1 MNIEHLV
8 QMANQIGT
16 YFAAEPDRAAA
27 SAGIADH
34 LARFWEKRM
43 RQTLYAS
50 LDQTA
55 TSELAPLVRE
65 TLIEHRARIL
75 GKAA

>member
-8 QMANQIGT
+8 QMANQIGA

-27 SAGIADH
+27 RADVAEH

-43 RQTLYAS
+43 RHSLYVGI
-50 LDQTA
+50 DQ
-55 TSELAPLVRE
+55 SVIEGLAPLVRE
-65 TLIEHRARIL
+65 ALIEHRDRIL
-75 GKAA
+75 GKIA

>member
-16 YFAAEPDRAAA
+16 YFSSEPDRAVA

-34 LARFWEKRM
+34 LARFWERRM
-43 RQTLYAS
+43 RESLYAGLGQDETES
-50 LDQTA
+50 LT
-55 TSELAPLVRE
+55 PLVRE
-65 TLIEHRARIL
+65 TLMEYRELIL
-75 GKAA
+75 SKAK

>member
-16 YFAAEPDRAAA
+16 YFAADPDQAAA
-27 SAGIADH
+27 RAGMADH

-43 RQTLYAS
+43 RLSLYAS
-50 LDQTA
+50 LDQA
-55 TSELAPLVRE
+55 TSEGLAPLVRE
-65 TLIEHRARIL
+65 ALIEHRAHIL
-75 GKAA
+75 GKAE

>member
-8 QMANQIGT
+8 QMANQIGA
-16 YFAAEPDRAAA
+16 YFAAEPDPAVARD
-27 SAGIADH
+27 GLADH

-43 RQTLYAS
+43 RLSLYAS
-50 LDQTA
+50 LDQGA
-55 TSELAPLVRE
+55 SEGLAPLVRE
-65 TLIEHRARIL
+65 ALIEHRARIL

>member
-8 QMANQIGT
+8 QMANQIGS
-16 YFAAEPDRAAA
+16 YFAAEPDRAVA

-43 RQTLYAS
+43 RLSLYDG
-50 LDQTA
+50 LDQAA
-55 TSELAPLVRE
+55 TESLTPLVRE
-65 TLIEHRARIL
+65 SLIEHRGLIL

>member
-16 YFAAEPDRAAA
+16 YFAAEPDQAVARADLAE
-27 SAGIADH
+27 H
-34 LARFWEKRM
+34 LARYWEKRM
-43 RQTLYAS
+43 RLSLYAS
-50 LDQTA
+50 LD
-55 TSELAPLVRE
+55 LAETEGLASLVRE
-65 TLIEHRARIL
+65 ALLEHRVRIL